1 MPALDWPGTKNGA
14 THRVWL
20 PAAAQAIITGTDTDG
35 LVFALCGKALD
46 SDKLGRA
53 MREICAKL
61 KVERATPHDL
71 RRTWSM

>member
-1 MPALDWPGTKNGA
+1 
-14 THRVWL
+14 
-20 PAAAQAIITGTDTDG
+20 
-35 LVFALCGKALD
+35 LVFALRGKALD